1 MMDEPVQITDALP
14 NIMDGNK
21 DAIDEGMK
29 VFERKQKERSK
40 RKTWKWV
47 TDERTIKQSRPNR
60 RANNKRPSK

>member
-1 MMDEPVQITDALP
+1 MDEPIQTTDALP
-14 NIMDGNK
+14 NHMDGNK

-29 VFERKQKERSK
+29 VFERKQKKRAK

-47 TDERTIKQSRPNR
+47 TDERTIKQNRPNR